1 MMTLAPRQPTHRD
14 DQEDR
19 ATTPRTDCV
28 ADFAGGLTFEITDC
42 GETGPAHL
50 VLALRDSDQEV
61 RLPLTPA
68 GDGRLRAALPSSVS
82 VPEGRWDAYLQVA
95 DGEPRRLAPGVND
108 LRSLVDRAPNATA
121 DRVTVRIPY
130 GTKHGNL
137 TLRSWE
143 RSPHAEAGALH
154 IGDGRLE
161 VTARLYGAE
170 TAPDAYAEITDQNGV
185 APAVRADLTASDDRG
200 EVRFTVAYG
209 ELPPG
214 HWDLWLRPQ
223 GETGPR
229 VRVARLLDDIV
240 DKHPVFV
247 YPRSRA
253 ESGQGPVDGEPYY
266 TAHNDLS
273 VAVVAVSRAGPIR
286 TGLRGPSAVEDT
298 PCPRPLADSPH
309 GGDIGTA

>member
-1 MMTLAPRQPTHRD
+1 MMTLASRQPARHD
-14 DQEDR
+14 DREDPAVPPR
-19 ATTPRTDCV
+19 ADCV
-28 ADFAGGLTFEITDC
+28 ADFAGGLTFEVADL
-42 GETGPAHL
+42 GESGPAQL
-50 VLALRDSDQEV
+50 VLVSRDGAPEV

-68 GDGRLRAALPSSVS
+68 GDGRLRAALPGSVDL
-82 VPEGRWDAYLQVA
+82 PEGYWDVHFQVA
-95 DGEPRRLAPGVND
+95 DGEPLRLSPGVND
-108 LRSLVDRAPNATA
+108 LRSLVDRAPAPA
-121 DRVTVRIPY
+121 AGRIAVRIPY

-143 RSPHAEAGALH
+143 RSPHAEAGELH

-170 TAPDAYAEITDQNGV
+170 TAPGAYAEITDQNGL
-185 APAVRADLTASDDRG
+185 APAVRAGLTASDEKGR
-200 EVRFTVAYG
+200 VRFTVAYG

-229 VRVARLLDDIV
+229 VRVARLLDDVV

-247 YPRSRA
+247 YPGSRA
-253 ESGQGPVDGEPYY
+253 ESGQGGPVEGEPYY

-273 VAVVAVSRAGPIR
+273 VTVVAVN
-286 TGLRGPSAVEDT
+286 
-298 PCPRPLADSPH
+298 
-309 GGDIGTA
+309 